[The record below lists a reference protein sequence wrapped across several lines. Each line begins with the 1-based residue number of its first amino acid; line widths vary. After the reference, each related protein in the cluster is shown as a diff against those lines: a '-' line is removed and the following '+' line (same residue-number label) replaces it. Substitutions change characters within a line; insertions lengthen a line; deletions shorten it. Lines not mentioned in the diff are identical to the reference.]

1 MDPTLAIEL
10 IIKIIANLGFPI
22 FVAVYL
28 LIYQNRVI
36 KDLQTAIESLTIA
49 IEKMSSKDEG

>member
-1 MDPTLAIEL
+1 MDPTLAVEL
-10 IIKIIANLGFPI
+10 IIKLIANLGFPI

-49 IEKMSSKDEG
+49 IEKMSPKQPG

>member
-1 MDPTLAIEL
+1 MDPTLAVEL